1 MSESRT
7 TDTSIHFKT
16 WPNEQGFQPNYEQK
30 TPVQLQVTGVI
41 PAYTAGVLYRTGPGQ
56 YKVDTENGNTFQ
68 VSHWFDGFSHT
79 HRFELVGTDS
89 GVQVFYN
96 SRAATDDLI
105 EEVRKTGSLNHFSF
119 GQKRDPCKTMFRKVQ
134 SSYEPRNPA
143 SISNVGVTLSVNMP
157 GLEGKFSA
165 TVQERG
171 RYDSVTSLWA
181 KTDTSKFKKIHPETL
196 EPIGLAQ
203 QKDLHPDLDGPLAA
217 SHAKSDPK
225 TGDVYNYN
233 ISFAPQPTYRV
244 FCVSAATGE
253 TSILATFSATPAYL
267 HSLFLTEDYVIVC
280 VWNAHLSPKEL
291 ANGAL
296 IEAVQPFDDSKPAK
310 WYIVD
315 RKYGKGLIATYDSRA
330 FFCFH
335 SINAWQEP
343 SPTDSS
349 KIDIVA
355 ECVMFETSDVLH
367 RLYYDLLVSSSAS
380 AQQNSMKRH
389 FSDSKITRF
398 RLPSIPATPIVDET
412 KIASV
417 EWAANETPPLELP
430 TLNPAYLTRPHRY
443 TYAVVG
449 QGKSTFLDGII
460 KFDSET
466 KESLFWDEHAQSPGE
481 PIFVADPEGET
492 EDAGVLLSVVL
503 DGLTGRSHLLCLDAK
518 TLTETGRAQVNG
530 PIGFGFHGQH
540 VPTRGVPTGDF

>member
-1 MSESRT
+1 M
-7 TDTSIHFKT
+7 
-16 WPNEQGFQPNYEQK
+16 
-30 TPVQLQVTGVI
+30 TGRI
-41 PAYTAGVLYRTGPGQ
+41 PAYTAGVLYRTGPGR

-68 VSHWFDGFSHT
+68 LSHWFDGFSHT
-79 HRFELVGTDS
+79 HRFELVAPNPGTES
-89 GVQVFYN
+89 GVRVFYN

-105 EEVRKTGSLNHFSF
+105 EDVRTTGSLNHFSF
-119 GQKRDPCKTMFRKVQ
+119 GQKRDPCKTMFQKVQ
-134 SSYEPRNPA
+134 SSYEPKHGA

-157 GLEGKFSA
+157 GLEGKSTSSTTGQA
-165 TVQERG
+165 RG
-171 RYDSVTSLWA
+171 RYDNITSLWA

-196 EPIGLAQ
+196 EPIGLAE
-203 QKDLHPDLDGPLAA
+203 QKDLHPALDGPLSA
-217 SHAKSDPK
+217 SHAKSDPR

-233 ISFAPQPTYRV
+233 IGFAPQPTYRV

-253 TSILATFSATPAYL
+253 TSILATFAATPSYL

-291 ANGAL
+291 ANGTLLDAL
-296 IEAVQPFDDSKPAK
+296 QQFDPSKPAK
-310 WYIVD
+310 WYVVD
-315 RKYGKGLIATYDSRA
+315 RKHGQGLIATYDSRA

-335 SINAWQEP
+335 SINAWQEL
-343 SPTDSS
+343 SPTDPS

-355 ECVMFETSDVLH
+355 ECVLFETTDVLH

-380 AQQNSMKRH
+380 AQHDSMKRH

-398 RLPSIPATPIVDET
+398 RLASVPTTPIVDIKT
-412 KIASV
+412 KMIASV
-417 EWAANETPPLELP
+417 DWATSETPPLELP

-449 QGKSTFLDGII
+449 RGKSTFLDGIM

-466 KESLFWDEHAQSPGE
+466 RETLFWTEHAQSPGE
-481 PIFVADPEGET
+481 PIFVADPERET

-503 DGLTGRSHLLCLDAK
+503 DGMTGRSYLLCLDAK
-518 TLTETGRAQVNG
+518 TLAEIGRAHVDG

-540 VPTRGVPTGDF
+540 VPTKGVPTGDF